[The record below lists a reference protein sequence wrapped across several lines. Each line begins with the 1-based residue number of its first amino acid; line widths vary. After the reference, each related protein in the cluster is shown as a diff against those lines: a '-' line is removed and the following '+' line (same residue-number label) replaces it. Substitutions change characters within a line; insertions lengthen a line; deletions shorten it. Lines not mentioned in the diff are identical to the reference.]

1 MLRLRFRLAESSG
14 LVGAPLEAAPTLWAY
29 GTWPG
34 QARFARPVAL
44 FTVRQTTSVEEDMPV
59 PMGGAAFIEGDY
71 LRLALIANTMFSAV
85 DDIDKRESSYAIRH
99 LESGEGC
106 VPIHLLLGTTTP
118 VRVDMISDM
127 IYRKTDLALK
137 MRAVKDDPAKRM
149 QVLTAP
155 ETLMSQTML
164 GDIMDKTYKVAR
176 KASIDI
182 SVVRYDAPAGIGLR
196 APRPLIWGTE
206 TFMKAAQHV
215 MTRVESLYIKH
226 ATGMDMGN
234 RTRASLSLSLPPA

>member
-1 MLRLRFRLAESSG
+1 MQNIQQSSASRQG
-14 LVGAPLEAAPTLWAY
+14 GSM
-29 GTWPG
+29 
-34 QARFARPVAL
+34 QSFN
-44 FTVRQTTSVEEDMPV
+44 TVLHDQE
-59 PMGGAAFIEGDY
+59 F
-71 LRLALIANTMFSAV
+71 LQF
-85 DDIDKRESSYAIRH
+85 
-99 LESGEGC
+99 
-106 VPIHLLLGTTTP
+106 
-118 VRVDMISDM
+118 SDM

-234 RTRASLSLSLPPA
+234 RTRASLSLPAAGLIYL